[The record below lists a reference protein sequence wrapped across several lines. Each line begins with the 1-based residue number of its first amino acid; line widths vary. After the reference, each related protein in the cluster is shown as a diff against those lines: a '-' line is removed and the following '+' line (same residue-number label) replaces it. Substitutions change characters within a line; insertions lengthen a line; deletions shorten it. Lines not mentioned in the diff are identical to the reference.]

1 MRIVAK
7 NRRIGMSRRQV
18 LFGFGALVAWLT
30 LVASNFGPF
39 VAFVLLGIIYFILRY
54 TTKPLSRVIARL
66 GYSIRWKFEVG
77 IAVVAIL
84 FPIVSLIQI
93 AAMTFMHNEIHVLQE
108 LMAARQFG
116 QVSPAI
122 NDLEDTHHG
131 AFYQLLP
138 FLGVLGVL
146 GAAAV
151 GGAMAWSVIS
161 PLHSMGRAMRRFAS
175 GDFSEPVDVEN
186 RDELGE
192 LADSINQTGEDLVR
206 LQEAKLVEERARS
219 LQERI
224 ARVTLAQEEERRR
237 ISRELHDGLGPSLAA
252 IGNRIRAS
260 RRMVHSDPDKADKEL
275 QEVAASLK
283 GNVQEIRELIHG
295 LRPLTLDQLGLS
307 AALGQYLEQFGKQTG
322 IQGSINVSG
331 QGLLDP
337 LTEITAFRVVQECLT
352 NVQKHSNAS
361 QVEVSLDFKDTGFE
375 ARVKDNGK
383 GFDPDVVAAG
393 AGGQGMGLLSM
404 KERVELIQGS
414 LSVNSH
420 PEAGCEITLYAPAK
434 EAGVGT
440 G

>member
-84 FPIVSLIQI
+84 FLIVSLIQI
-93 AAMTFMHNEIHVLQE
+93 AAMTFMHNELHVLQE

-275 QEVAASLK
+275 QEVAASLYPESTE
-283 GNVQEIRELIHG
+283 G
-295 LRPLTLDQLGLS
+295 RPWGQALKKLEGAPVNLG
-307 AALGQYLEQFGKQTG
+307 
-322 IQGSINVSG
+322 
-331 QGLLDP
+331 
-337 LTEITAFRVVQECLT
+337 
-352 NVQKHSNAS
+352 
-361 QVEVSLDFKDTGFE
+361 
-375 ARVKDNGK
+375 
-383 GFDPDVVAAG
+383 
-393 AGGQGMGLLSM
+393 
-404 KERVELIQGS
+404 
-414 LSVNSH
+414 
-420 PEAGCEITLYAPAK
+420 
-434 EAGVGT
+434 
-440 G
+440 